1 MTNNPKVSVVV
12 PSLNSIK
19 YIHECIDS
27 ILNQTLKD
35 IEIICVDAGSTDG
48 TLEVLREYEKNDERL
63 KVIVSDKK
71 SYGYQMNLGIKEA
84 KGEYLGIVES
94 DDYIKEN
101 MYQSLYK
108 IAKERKIEVLRA
120 DILEF
125 ETIGSEKRI
134 HYASFDNKP
143 YMYGHI
149 VNSKDDINVML
160 TIRNLNPPGIYLLQ
174 FIRDNNCYFNE
185 TLGASFQDTG
195 FSFQIQALA
204 NRVFLLNEAYYFYRQ
219 DNPEASCKSRTKAFC
234 ICDEYDFIYNFVK
247 SNEKLDGSYM
257 YVVAYL
263 RFCGYEWM
271 LNKIDEKLKYD
282 FIQRFHRDFV
292 VAKNNNEIDWTLF
305 SQWQKN
311 ILQQVIEKP
320 LEFYKQK
327 SCKPIGACE
336 QVKKQ
341 LSYSLGAE
349 LIKSVKNPLLLLFL
363 PYRLFFIY
371 TKYKINKIILD
382 VLYEKKI
389 LTKHLLLEDYADY
402 HEAVELKEHLSY
414 KLGESMI
421 KSPIFFIFKIP
432 KIYKNFKNRKGKIK
446 TW

>member
-134 HYASFDNKP
+134 HYASF
-143 YMYGHI
+143 
-149 VNSKDDINVML
+149 
-160 TIRNLNPPGIYLLQ
+160 
-174 FIRDNNCYFNE
+174 
-185 TLGASFQDTG
+185 
-195 FSFQIQALA
+195 
-204 NRVFLLNEAYYFYRQ
+204 
-219 DNPEASCKSRTKAFC
+219 
-234 ICDEYDFIYNFVK
+234 
-247 SNEKLDGSYM
+247 
-257 YVVAYL
+257 
-263 RFCGYEWM
+263 
-271 LNKIDEKLKYD
+271 
-282 FIQRFHRDFV
+282 
-292 VAKNNNEIDWTLF
+292 
-305 SQWQKN
+305 
-311 ILQQVIEKP
+311 
-320 LEFYKQK
+320 
-327 SCKPIGACE
+327 
-336 QVKKQ
+336 
-341 LSYSLGAE
+341 
-349 LIKSVKNPLLLLFL
+349 
-363 PYRLFFIY
+363 
-371 TKYKINKIILD
+371 
-382 VLYEKKI
+382 
-389 LTKHLLLEDYADY
+389 
-402 HEAVELKEHLSY
+402 
-414 KLGESMI
+414 
-421 KSPIFFIFKIP
+421 
-432 KIYKNFKNRKGKIK
+432 
-446 TW
+446 

>member
-134 HYASFDNKP
+134 H
-143 YMYGHI
+143 
-149 VNSKDDINVML
+149 
-160 TIRNLNPPGIYLLQ
+160 
-174 FIRDNNCYFNE
+174 
-185 TLGASFQDTG
+185 
-195 FSFQIQALA
+195 
-204 NRVFLLNEAYYFYRQ
+204 
-219 DNPEASCKSRTKAFC
+219 
-234 ICDEYDFIYNFVK
+234 
-247 SNEKLDGSYM
+247 
-257 YVVAYL
+257 
-263 RFCGYEWM
+263 
-271 LNKIDEKLKYD
+271 
-282 FIQRFHRDFV
+282 
-292 VAKNNNEIDWTLF
+292 
-305 SQWQKN
+305 
-311 ILQQVIEKP
+311 
-320 LEFYKQK
+320 
-327 SCKPIGACE
+327 
-336 QVKKQ
+336 
-341 LSYSLGAE
+341 
-349 LIKSVKNPLLLLFL
+349 
-363 PYRLFFIY
+363 
-371 TKYKINKIILD
+371 
-382 VLYEKKI
+382 
-389 LTKHLLLEDYADY
+389 
-402 HEAVELKEHLSY
+402 
-414 KLGESMI
+414 
-421 KSPIFFIFKIP
+421 
-432 KIYKNFKNRKGKIK
+432 
-446 TW
+446 